1 MRRMVGECRPAA
13 VWWAHQ
19 PLARHRPRG
28 AWICANWTQYVSDE
42 SQPPG
47 ALLPRTRLWYLL
59 THARTCLG
67 RNAER
72 VQSVALRCE
81 ILLLC

>member
-1 MRRMVGECRPAA
+1 MRRMGSGMSTCSCVVGASSRWRGI
-13 VWWAHQ
+13 VH
-19 PLARHRPRG
+19 G
-28 AWICANWTQYVSDE
+28 AWIGANCTQYVSDE

-67 RNAER
+67 HNAER